1 VTARDAFGNPI
12 DDDRPATTAG
22 AAATPTAT
30 ATATAAPAT
39 PTTPAAAALGALP
52 PLPAYGPSKT
62 TLGERLI
69 GFAFFLLF
77 AAPLAVGGYVAYNAW
92 HTAKDAVEIPVIT
105 SRGAAPSKTP
115 EIPAA
120 KPSAAAPPSMLKAT
134 SITKALRTARA
145 SGGRLTLLRVAPAR
159 ADLQLARRGGGLD
172 LLQLRADGG
181 ATRVRTPGTPNTAI
195 PYNSIDAHAPGRLVH
210 AAARRLHRSTRSID
224 YVVLI
229 DPGVGGPRWSAY
241 FTGGA
246 AFLGDAHGH
255 VVRRI
260 S

>member
-1 VTARDAFGNPI
+1 MTARDAFGNPI
-12 DDDRPATTAG
+12 DDDSPATTPAG
-22 AAATPTAT
+22 AT
-30 ATATAAPAT
+30 ATVAAPPPPA
-39 PTTPAAAALGALP
+39 PAPAPITPAAAALGAIP
-52 PLPAYGPSKT
+52 PIPTYGPSKT

-92 HTAKDAVEIPVIT
+92 HTAKDAIEVPVIK
-105 SRGAAPSKTP
+105 SRGLTSETRTP
-115 EIPAA
+115 GA
-120 KPSAAAPPSMLKAT
+120 KPAPAPPSMLKAT
-134 SITKALRTARA
+134 NIDKALRTARA

-181 ATRVRTPGTPNTAI
+181 ASRVRTPGTPGTPI
-195 PYNSIDAHAPGRLVH
+195 PYAKVDAHAPTRLVH
-210 AAARRLHRSTRSID
+210 AAARRLHRSTKSID
-224 YVVLI
+224 YVVLM
-229 DPGVGGPRWSAY
+229 DPGAGGPRWSAY